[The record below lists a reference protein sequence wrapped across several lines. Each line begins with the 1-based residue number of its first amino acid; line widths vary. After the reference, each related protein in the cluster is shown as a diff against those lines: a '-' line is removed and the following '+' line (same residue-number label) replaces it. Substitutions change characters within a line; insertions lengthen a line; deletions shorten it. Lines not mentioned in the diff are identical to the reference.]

1 MGINT
6 LTADVSDSQSVE
18 SFINLAVKKTGS
30 IDVLFNNAGMGFG
43 HKVDSFPDGSF
54 EHHVAVH
61 LFGTIYG
68 MRYALPT
75 VSYTH
80 LTLPTILRV

>member
-1 MGINT
+1 M
-6 LTADVSDSQSVE
+6 Q
-18 SFINLAVKKTGS
+18 SFINYAVERTGS
-30 IDVLFNNAGMGFG
+30 VDVLFNNAGMGFG

-61 LFGTIYG
+61 LFGTIS
-68 MRYALPT
+68 

-80 LTLPTILRV
+80 LTLPTIYSV